1 MENKQGPELKRFTR
15 LLETIRRDR
24 EPEGPEKGKII
35 SEPVKAGYSVS
46 DRAKDNLQG

>member
-1 MENKQGPELKRFTR
+1 MENKQGPELKRFTQ

-24 EPEGPEKGKII
+24 EPEKGKII